1 MKLTLFGSAGITGDL
16 LADTKRKRQS
26 EFAEAALSD
35 IGEQERT
42 VMEQCFHVMNE
53 NIDNL
58 IREK

>member
-1 MKLTLFGSAGITGDL
+1 MKLTLFGSADITGGL

-26 EFAEAALSD
+26 EFAEAVLSD

-53 NIDNL
+53 NIDKL